1 MFVLDKHG
9 RPLQPCT
16 PARARQLLKKGRA
29 VVHRHTPFV
38 IRLKDRSIDSSEVDG
53 VEMGVDPGS
62 QHTGV
67 SVFTAQAGERR
78 ARFAIQLDHRGAT
91 IRKMLQQRA
100 AYRRRRR
107 TQNLRYRAPRFS
119 NRTRP
124 PGWLPPSLRHR
135 VITTVSW
142 IDRLVRWAPV
152 RAVHIERAAFDTHAI
167 AAGKPLEGV
176 EYQLGTLHGTEVREY
191 LLAKWG
197 RACAYC
203 GSSGMPLNID
213 HIHPRSRG
221 GSDRVSNLTL
231 ACVSCNQA
239 KGNRPIEDFLT
250 RKPELLA
257 KIIAQA
263 KAPLRDAAAAQS
275 TRWALWR
282 ALDSRLPTHVA
293 SGGRTKWN
301 RTRNHLPKT
310 HTLDAL
316 AVGKLDSISETVS
329 AVLVAGCAGRGT
341 HARTRL
347 DKYGFPRL
355 RMPRRKLYFGFQT
368 GDFARAVVPTGKKQ
382 GTHIG
387 RVAARTNGYF
397 NVTTIHGTVQ
407 GVHHR
412 HFRLLQRADGYAYT
426 TQKEGRA
433 SSSG

>member
-1 MFVLDKHG
+1 MFVLDGHG

-53 VEMGVDPGS
+53 VEVGVDPGS
-62 QHTGV
+62 RHTGIA
-67 SVFTAQAGERR
+67 VFTAQAGERR
-78 ARFAIQLDHRGAT
+78 ARFAI
-91 IRKMLQQRA
+91 
-100 AYRRRRR
+100 
-107 TQNLRYRAPRFS
+107 
-119 NRTRP
+119 
-124 PGWLPPSLRHR
+124 
-135 VITTVSW
+135 
-142 IDRLVRWAPV
+142 RL
-152 RAVHIERAAFDTHAI
+152 
-167 AAGKPLEGV
+167 
-176 EYQLGTLHGTEVREY
+176 
-191 LLAKWG
+191 
-197 RACAYC
+197 
-203 GSSGMPLNID
+203 
-213 HIHPRSRG
+213 RSRG
-221 GSDRVSNLTL
+221 GSDRVSSLTL

-263 KAPLRDAAAAQS
+263 KAPLRDAAAVQS
-275 TRWALWR
+275 SRWALWR
-282 ALDSRLPTHVA
+282 ALDIRLPTHVA

-329 AVLVAGCAGRGT
+329 TVLVAGCAGRGT
-341 HARTRL
+341 HTRTRP

-355 RMPRRKLYFGFQT
+355 HMPRRKLYFGFQT
-368 GDFARAVVPTGKKQ
+368 GDFVRAIVPTGKKQ
-382 GTHIG
+382 GTHTG

-397 NVTTIHGTVQ
+397 NVTTVHRTVQ